1 MATFPGIIIASI
13 YGKLDDNSFIS
24 VMILSFLPTDWVQT
38 FSNELFPLRIPKII
52 IVIETTAHP
61 PLPTSLLTIIH
72 NCLCVFLSSKF
83 SKYLSNDDKVKSTF
97 HGGVTVN
104 RGRSGLP
111 DSGVGDLVP
120 WAFLEAESHVY
131 QVCG

>member
-1 MATFPGIIIASI
+1 MIIA
-13 YGKLDDNSFIS
+13 LFLLR
-24 VMILSFLPTDWVQT
+24 VLSFLPTDWVQT

-61 PLPTSLLTIIH
+61 PLPASLLTIIH
-72 NCLCVFLSSKF
+72 NCLCVFMSSLSF
-83 SKYLSNDDKVKSTF
+83 SKYLSNDDKSEIFTF

-111 DSGVGDLVP
+111 TRGWGTLCTLT
-120 WAFLEAESHVY
+120 FLEAESHVY